1 MAAESPDLIP
11 ASPKRKQTK
20 RKTAAKKATAKKK
33 AARKAPAKKPAPAQP
48 EDPYLYK
55 EVFGMILGGIT
66 LLFLLALVSYTPADL
81 PSWVPFSRL
90 SSAAHETVNFV
101 GPVGAIIAG
110 YAYFFFGAASFLIP
124 AVLAWWTFQVV
135 RGGRPFT
142 FRNVAAFA
150 GLIFAA
156 SCLIEFQN
164 VFFQDWVAAYNL
176 PKSAGGVVGFG
187 LGHKLFE
194 QFLGAAGSF
203 IIVLIGYAIA
213 MIILTGL
220 HPLRFASLLRE
231 QSTEWWEQFKGWQE
245 DRRSLSHAPP
255 AASSPRTKREPK
267 KQPAPKEEIIAE
279 EEPEKTEQADLFANS
294 DRKIIDASDKR
305 SARLSPEEARQSLFP
320 KKKEEENDSVLGA
333 GQQYQD
339 YELPSLDI
347 LAYAD
352 DDPDNETSHDELI
365 DVQNTIV
372 STLGT
377 FGVPVEPGDITKGPS
392 ITRYELYPS
401 AGLRVNKITAL
412 QADLALATKAERINI
427 LAPVPGKDTVGI
439 EIANDN
445 RVPVALRE
453 LFEGDEFRNSKAKLP
468 LALGK
473 DVYGNTVVGDLAK
486 MPHLLVAGA
495 TGSGKSVCIN
505 SIIASLLYRF
515 TPDELRFIMVDPK
528 VVEMQ
533 LYNDLPHM
541 VVPVVTDPKKV
552 LLALRWVINEMEKR
566 YALFAK
572 MGTRNFEGF
581 NELRAKQ
588 IAEEAEAKA
597 AAEAAAAEQAAAME
611 AASQASP
618 GTEEKAPWEDD
629 ASGFLSG
636 DAKKPDGTHDELERE
651 GGFPT
656 DGAATPTPEKPAAPT
671 GLDAIKN
678 APSIDIE
685 VGETP
690 LPKHAKQ
697 RAASESDEHI
707 AEAEANPHIDF
718 SNTPDEDPLPDS
730 LPYIV
735 VIIDELADLMQTAPA
750 DVESG
755 IARIAQKAR
764 AAGIHLIVATQTPR
778 ADVVTGIIK
787 ANIPSRV
794 AFQVSCKMDSR
805 IILDVNGAENLVGK
819 GDMLYLPPGSATL
832 VRSQGALITDEEA
845 QDLVDACAAQGKP
858 SFESD
863 AQAAIETGS
872 FGDDDSGEEITD
884 ADEEI
889 IQKCLEVI
897 QQERRASTSLL
908 QRRLR
913 LGYTR
918 AARMIDILESRG
930 IIGPGDGAKPREIL
944 IELDGEE
951 Y

>member
-1 MAAESPDLIP
+1 MAADSPDLIP
-11 ASPKRKQTK
+11 ASPERKQAK

-33 AARKAPAKKPAPAQP
+33 AARKKQPKKAAEAHS

-55 EVFGMILGGIT
+55 EVFGLILGGIT
-66 LLFLLALVSYTPADL
+66 LLFLWALISYTPADL
-81 PSWVPFSRL
+81 PNWHPFSRI
-90 SSAAHETVNFV
+90 SSAHSETVNFV
-101 GPVGAIIAG
+101 GPVGAIIASYG
-110 YAYFFFGAASFLIP
+110 YIAFGAAIFLLP
-124 AVLAWWTFQVV
+124 AVLAWWTLQVL
-135 RGGRPFT
+135 RGARPLT
-142 FRNVAAFA
+142 FRNTAALT
-150 GLIFAA
+150 GLIFAGA
-156 SCLIEFQN
+156 CLVEFQN
-164 VFFQDWVAAYNL
+164 VFFQNWPSAYNL
-176 PKSAGGVVGFG
+176 PKSAGGFVGYG

-194 QFLGAAGSF
+194 QFLGTAGSF

-231 QSTEWWEQFKGWQE
+231 QSAEWWEQFKIWQGE
-245 DRRSLSHAPP
+245 RRSRSHAPP
-255 AASSPRTKREPK
+255 ARRPSQK
-267 KQPAPKEEIIAE
+267 KAE
-279 EEPEKTEQADLFANS
+279 VKKKTPPVAAIRADDEPEKTEQADLFTNS

-320 KKKEEENDSVLGA
+320 KKKEEESDTVLGA

-339 YELPSLDI
+339 YELPNLDI
-347 LAYAD
+347 LSYAE

-439 EIANDN
+439 EIANDT

-597 AAEAAAAEQAAAME
+597 EAKAVAEAAAAEQAAAQK
-611 AASQASP
+611 APNS
-618 GTEEKAPWEDD
+618 EEKAPWEDD
-629 ASGFLSG
+629 ASGFLA
-636 DAKKPDGTHDELERE
+636 DDEKKPEGADELERE
-651 GGFPT
+651 GGFPA
-656 DGAATPTPEKPAAPT
+656 DAAVTGTPEKPAAPS

-697 RAASESDEHI
+697 RAASESDDHI

-794 AFQVSCKMDSR
+794 AFQVSSKMDSR

-863 AQAAIETGS
+863 AHAAIETGN
-872 FGDDDSGEEITD
+872 FGDDDGGEEITD